1 MKTSILKKSLL
12 VAALALPLTAFAQPG
27 DGLCDG
33 QRHHHAQMHGK
44 GQHGHGL
51 RHVLHGLDL
60 NDAQRDQIR
69 KIMQENRPRLR
80 ELAMKMRENRLA
92 MRQLA
97 AADNVDESRLQDLSA
112 QTAQTMGEM
121 AAQRVRMQHAI
132 LAVLTPEQREA
143 ARAKMQEHGA
153 RPPHPSADQA
163 PAHGA

>member
-1 MKTSILKKSLL
+1 MKTSIIKKSLL

-33 QRHHHAQMHGK
+33 QRHHHPQMHGK
-44 GQHGHGL
+44 GHHGHGL

-69 KIMQENRPRLR
+69 QIMQEHRP
-80 ELAMKMRENRLA
+80 KMREQA
-92 MRQLA
+92 MSMREQRRALRQLA
-97 AADNVDESRLQDLSA
+97 AADNVDEARLQELSA

-143 ARAKMQEHGA
+143 ARQKMQERGA
-153 RPPHPSADQA
+153 FLPHPGGDLA
-163 PAHGA
+163 PAHGT